1 MLSLH
6 NVAISTAKWYKLPD
20 DQKMCRYCLRNDI
33 ENEIHVLF
41 DCDNYKALR
50 QDTFKKIKVVDNIE
64 LNTGN
69 KLQKLKIFI
78 SDGSLKSLNMFGKY
92 INGIFESRTT
102 REKESMSYTIY
113 FQNIAIKLL
122 TQVIKTYI
130 INIY

>member
-1 MLSLH
+1 
-6 NVAISTAKWYKLPD
+6 
-20 DQKMCRYCLRNDI
+20 MCRYCLRNDI

-50 QDTFKKIKVVDNIE
+50 QDTFKKIKAVDNIE